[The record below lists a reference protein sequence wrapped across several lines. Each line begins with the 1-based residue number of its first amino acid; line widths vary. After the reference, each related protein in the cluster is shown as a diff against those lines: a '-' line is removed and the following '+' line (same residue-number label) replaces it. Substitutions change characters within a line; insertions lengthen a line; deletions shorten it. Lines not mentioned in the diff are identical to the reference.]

1 MIFRQKKIKKKQ
13 KIFKIIILQVDF
25 VPQSQHPLTYHP
37 KLHISPQTPQCH
49 PKLHVSS
56 RTPNVIPNA
65 ALLRTHLLRR
75 MIRDLIIVPQNRS
88 FQASLSG
95 HPPRRRKLLLRWTA
109 PQAFQSLPLH
119 KKFYACRKYKEKLH
133 QTSKQNQR
141 AFAQNRMYKNVHFNR
156 KPIFFLRSESR
167 RSRLTRV
174 PYWCQRFS
182 YTIKMC
188 SPKTPSHFREVIQP
202 KRK

>member
-1 MIFRQKKIKKKQ
+1 
-13 KIFKIIILQVDF
+13 
-25 VPQSQHPLTYHP
+25 
-37 KLHISPQTPQCH
+37 
-49 PKLHVSS
+49 
-56 RTPNVIPNA
+56 
-65 ALLRTHLLRR
+65 
-75 MIRDLIIVPQNRS
+75 MIRDHIIVPQNRS

-109 PQAFQSLPLH
+109 PQALQSLPLH

-141 AFAQNRMYKNVHFNR
+141 VFAQNRMYKNVHFNR

-174 PYWCQRFS
+174 PCWCQRFS

-188 SPKTPSHFREVIQP
+188 NPKTPSRFREVIQLINCI
-202 KRK
+202 KLNNQFQSNQDKKQYLFLHIRLDMFLNLFLDKKYTYFASCFAF

>member
-13 KIFKIIILQVDF
+13 KIFKIIIFRVDF
-25 VPQSQHPLTYHP
+25 VPQSQHP
-37 KLHISPQTPQCH
+37 S
-49 PKLHVSS
+49 VSS

-109 PQAFQSLPLH
+109 PQALQSLPLH
-119 KKFYACRKYKEKLH
+119 KKFYAHKNTKKNCIKH
-133 QTSKQNQR
+133 
-141 AFAQNRMYKNVHFNR
+141 QNR
-156 KPIFFLRSESR
+156 
-167 RSRLTRV
+167 
-174 PYWCQRFS
+174 
-182 YTIKMC
+182 IKELL
-188 SPKTPSHFREVIQP
+188 PKTGCEECSS
-202 KRK
+202 